1 MTIRWRRAVWG
12 IVPDANC
19 EGHFR
24 VLLRLLHSQRRRE
37 LWHFLNL
44 AVLTFDELGLPSDAS
59 DREVWETC
67 QQREIVLITA
77 NRTAAGADSLE
88 AVIQASNTPESL
100 PVVTLA
106 NVERIRRDPD
116 YASQVADRLLDYL
129 FDMESF
135 RGVGRVFV
143 P

>member
-1 MTIRWRRAVWG
+1 MWG

-24 VLLRLLHSQRRRE
+24 VLLRLLHNESRRE
-37 LWHFLNL
+37 FWHFLNL
-44 AVLTFDELGLPSDAS
+44 AVLTFDELGLPADAS
-59 DREVWETC
+59 DRQVWETC
-67 QQREIVLITA
+67 QQREVVLITA
-77 NRTAAGADSLE
+77 NRTAEGTDSLE
-88 AVIQASNTPESL
+88 AVIQTSNTRASL

-106 NVERIRRDPD
+106 NVERIRRDRN
-116 YASQVADRLLDYL
+116 YAAEVADRLLDYL
-129 FDMESF
+129 FDIESF

>member
-1 MTIRWRRAVWG
+1 MWG

-44 AVLTFDELGLPSDAS
+44 AVLTFDEL
-59 DREVWETC
+59 
-67 QQREIVLITA
+67 
-77 NRTAAGADSLE
+77 
-88 AVIQASNTPESL
+88 
-100 PVVTLA
+100 
-106 NVERIRRDPD
+106 
-116 YASQVADRLLDYL
+116 

>member
-1 MTIRWRRAVWG
+1 MWG

-24 VLLRLLHSQRRRE
+24 VLLRLLHNESRRE

-44 AVLTFDELGLPSDAS
+44 AVLTFDELGLSADAS
-59 DREVWETC
+59 DREVWENC
-67 QQREIVLITA
+67 QQREVVLITA
-77 NRTAAGADSLE
+77 NRTAEGRDSLE
-88 AVIQASNTPESL
+88 VVIQTSNTPDSL

-106 NVERIRRDPD
+106 NVERIRRERD
-116 YASQVADRLLDYL
+116 YASRVADCLLDYL
-129 FDMESF
+129 FDIESF

>member
-1 MTIRWRRAVWG
+1 MWG

-24 VLLRLLHSQRRRE
+24 VLLRLLHNETRRE
-37 LWHFLNL
+37 VWHFLNL
-44 AVLTFDELGLPSDAS
+44 AVLTFDELGLPADAS
-59 DREVWETC
+59 DREVWKGC
-67 QQREIVLITA
+67 QQRDVVLITA
-77 NRTAAGADSLE
+77 NRTAAGPNSLE
-88 AVIQASNTPESL
+88 AVIQTSNTPESL

-106 NVERIRRDPD
+106 NVERIRRDRH
-116 YASQVADRLLDYL
+116 YANQVADHLLDYL
-129 FDMESF
+129 FDIENF

>member
-1 MTIRWRRAVWG
+1 MWG

-24 VLLRLLHSQRRRE
+24 VLLRLLHSEPRRE
-37 LWHFLNL
+37 FWHFLNL
-44 AVLTFDELGLPSDAS
+44 AVLTFDELGLPPDAS

-67 QQREIVLITA
+67 QQHEVVLFTA

-88 AVIQASNTPESL
+88 AVLQTSNTPERL

-106 NVERIRRDPD
+106 NAERVRRDRD
-116 YASQVADRLLDYL
+116 YAGQVVDRLLDYL
-129 FDMESF
+129 FDIESF
-135 RGVGRVFV
+135 RGAGRVFV

>member
-1 MTIRWRRAVWG
+1 VWG

-24 VLLRLLHSQRRRE
+24 ALLRLLHNESRRE
-37 LWHFLNL
+37 FWHFLNL
-44 AVLTFDELGLPSDAS
+44 AVLTFEELGLSPDAS

-67 QQREIVLITA
+67 QQREVVLITA
-77 NRTAAGADSLE
+77 NRTADSPDSLE
-88 AVIQASNTPESL
+88 VVIQTSNTPQSL
-100 PVVTLA
+100 PVLTLA
-106 NVERIRRDPD
+106 NVERIRRDRE
-116 YASQVADRLLDYL
+116 YANQVADRLLDNL
-129 FDMESF
+129 FDIESF

>member
-1 MTIRWRRAVWG
+1 MWG

-24 VLLRLLHSQRRRE
+24 VLLRLLHNESRRE
-37 LWHFLNL
+37 FWHFLNL
-44 AVLTFDELGLPSDAS
+44 AILTFEELGLAADAS
-59 DREVWETC
+59 DREVWERC
-67 QQREIVLITA
+67 QQREVVLITA
-77 NRTAAGADSLE
+77 NRTADGSDSLE
-88 AVIQASNTPESL
+88 AVIQMSNTPESL

-106 NVERIRRDPD
+106 NLERIRRDRS
-116 YASQVADRLLDYL
+116 YANQVADRLLDYL
-129 FDMESF
+129 FDIESF

>member
-1 MTIRWRRAVWG
+1 MWG

-59 DREVWETC
+59 DRESLCRNAATPSA
-67 QQREIVLITA
+67 TA
-77 NRTAAGADSLE
+77 E
-88 AVIQASNTPESL
+88 
-100 PVVTLA
+100 
-106 NVERIRRDPD
+106 
-116 YASQVADRLLDYL
+116 VALGD
-129 FDMESF
+129 
-135 RGVGRVFV
+135 
-143 P
+143 